1 MNTGRGGMK
10 RLMEEATTR
19 HVEAVHY
26 LTSANIR
33 FREEKNTKMG
43 NNARFWRVLLEGFS
57 RKKLKKEETDRAGG
71 THTTG
76 SVGAR

>member
-1 MNTGRGGMK
+1 M
-10 RLMEEATTR
+10 MEEATTR